1 MPLFV
6 ALRRHLRASRLAQ
19 IGLVMGFWLVGNGVA
34 RLTGWPVPGGIF
46 GMGLVLILLAA
57 GGLNLRSLRRG
68 ADWFLADML
77 LFFIPAVL
85 AVLNY
90 PDLAGMLGVKIV
102 AIIGVSTVLVMAV
115 TALVIEWGLKLS
127 PIRDERSSSL
137 GARRRAADAAGARAN
152 GVSAR
157 RLRAISTER
166 YNNGM
171 D

>member
-6 ALRRHLRASRLAQ
+6 ALRRHLRASRPFQ

-46 GMGLVLILLAA
+46 GMGLVLVLLAA

-90 PDLAGMLGVKIV
+90 PDLVGMLGLKII
-102 AIIGVSTVLVMAV
+102 AIILISTVLVMAV
-115 TALVIEWGLKLS
+115 TALVIEWGLKL
-127 PIRDERSSSL
+127 ERTSH
-137 GARRRAADAAGARAN
+137 
-152 GVSAR
+152 
-157 RLRAISTER
+157 
-166 YNNGM
+166 GM